1 MVFDDL
7 TLARYSRNIILEEVG
22 VEGQKKLMKSKV
34 LVIGAGGLGSP
45 VILYLA
51 AAGVGKIGIVDF
63 DKVDISNLQRQI
75 IHFTPD
81 IGESKVISAKKKVNL
96 LNPNVE
102 VETYDVLLTS
112 DNIRDI
118 IRDYDF
124 IIDGTDNFRSKFLIN
139 DACFFEKKP
148 FSHGGILRF
157 MGQTMTIIPGE
168 TACYRCVFDSPPPR
182 NSVPTC
188 SQAGILGSVAGILGA
203 IQATECLKFLIGLE
217 VLRNTILYF
226 DARDF
231 NFRKIRVKR
240 NDNCKL
246 CGVDPKIKTLIEEEE
261 IICEIKGG

>member
-1 MVFDDL
+1 MMMFDDL
-7 TLARYSRNIILEEVG
+7 SLARYGRNIILEEVG

-81 IGESKVISAKKKVNL
+81 IGESKVISAKKRVNL

-118 IRDYDF
+118 IKDYDF
-124 IIDGTDNFRSKFLIN
+124 IIMVLI
-139 DACFFEKKP
+139 
-148 FSHGGILRF
+148 
-157 MGQTMTIIPGE
+157 
-168 TACYRCVFDSPPPR
+168 
-182 NSVPTC
+182 
-188 SQAGILGSVAGILGA
+188 ILGL
-203 IQATECLKFLIGLE
+203 
-217 VLRNTILYF
+217 
-226 DARDF
+226 
-231 NFRKIRVKR
+231 NF
-240 NDNCKL
+240 
-246 CGVDPKIKTLIEEEE
+246 
-261 IICEIKGG
+261 